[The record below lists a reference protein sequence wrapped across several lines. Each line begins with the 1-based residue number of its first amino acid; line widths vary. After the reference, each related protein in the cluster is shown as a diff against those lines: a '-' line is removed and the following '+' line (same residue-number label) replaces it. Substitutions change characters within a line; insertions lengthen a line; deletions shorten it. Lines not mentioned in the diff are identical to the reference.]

1 MAQALIENVTV
12 RAIEHELGRLG
23 VAAADPGQ
31 SVNRTRVMT
40 HMAWVPPEWE
50 PAARAVL
57 DNLGE
62 RHPSRTIILFPDP
75 SCERDAL
82 DAEVDLRCFDYGGP
96 GRSVC
101 SEVVAVWLRGRAA
114 RAPASVAQ
122 PLLAWDLP
130 AFLRW
135 RGALPFGAPELE
147 QLVDV
152 ADRLIVDSTEWP
164 DPEAAF
170 AELPTLFDRIV
181 VSDIAWAR
189 LEPWRRALAA
199 LWPAT
204 AGVERLSI
212 VGPTAEGLLLQRWL
226 ATRLERMIGLDQE
239 PSNSL
244 ECVEADDRP
253 IDPSGADLQT
263 PSDLLSNQLEIY
275 GPDPVYEAAVRGV
288 S

>member
-1 MAQALIENVTV
+1 MIENVTV

-75 SCERDAL
+75 SSERDAL
-82 DAEVDLRCFDYGGP
+82 DAEVDLRCFAYGGP
-96 GRSVC
+96 GRNVC

-122 PLLAWDLP
+122 PLLASDLP

-164 DPEAAF
+164 DSEAAF
-170 AELPTLFDRIV
+170 AELPALFDRIV

-189 LEPWRRALAA
+189 VEPWRRALAS
-199 LWPAT
+199 LWPEIASLGHL
-204 AGVERLSI
+204 AIR
-212 VGPTAEGLLLQRWL
+212 GPRAEAELLCAWL
-226 ATRLERMIGLDQE
+226 ATRLGCSPTLDGEPAERLELVEVDGRQVRAEDAE
-239 PSNSL
+239 P
-244 ECVEADDRP
+244 V
-253 IDPSGADLQT
+253 T
-263 PSDLLSNQLEIY
+263 PSDLLSAQLEIY
-275 GPDPVYEAAVRGV
+275 GRDPVYEEAVAGI
-288 S
+288 